1 MAARTVIY
9 AILAGFATL
18 VVTFIL
24 TNVLYI
30 EWTDWRYPQ
39 INSKAGM
46 SASVLGIIVA
56 PVCAVVSSALV
67 LVVRRRTLL

>member
-30 EWTDWRYPQ
+30 EWADWRYPET
-39 INSKAGM
+39 NSMAGM
-46 SASVLGIIVA
+46 SAFVLGIIVA
-56 PVCAVVSSALV
+56 PVCAVVSFALV
-67 LVVRRRTLL
+67 LVVRRKTLM